1 MEQSRNNFLHHE
13 NGNEPFS
20 DLSMTAHVLNIIRS
34 EHEVSRADIARI
46 LDCSRSTVVQHVE
59 RLLSYGLIREGGA
72 AASTGGRRA
81 RVLALNGTAGYIA
94 GVDLGAT
101 SIDVAINNLAGEI
114 LSHTSDEANV
124 SEGPERCL
132 SQARDMIKGM
142 LNNMHIPG
150 EQLWAIGIGV
160 PGPVEF
166 KTGRPV
172 APPIMPGWDGYP
184 VREYFAT
191 DFACPVYVDNEV
203 NAMALGAQWT
213 GLGRGIENFLFVKVG
228 TGIGCGIVCHG
239 QLYRGSDGCA
249 GDIGHIQVDGQT
261 VICRCGNAG
270 CLEAVAAAPAWVRM
284 AHEAANRSTLIADH
298 LARQDTLTAQNV
310 SDYAA
315 RGDHACVEIIRQSGF
330 HIGHTLAGLVN
341 FFNPSLIII
350 GGGVSR
356 TGDVWLASIR
366 QEIYRR
372 SLPLGSRNLLIQCSQ
387 LLDRA
392 GVIGTAAFA
401 VQQLFSEAE
410 LSRLLH
416 RLTRHGT
423 TIRMGESSLRG

>member
-1 MEQSRNNFLHHE
+1 MEQSTNNFLHNE
-13 NGNEPFS
+13 DGNKPSLE
-20 DLSMTAHVLNIIRS
+20 LSMTARVLNIIRS
-34 EHEVSRADIARI
+34 GHEVSRADIARI
-46 LDCSRSTVVQHVE
+46 IDCSRSAVVQHVG
-59 RLLSYGLIREGGA
+59 LLLRYGLIREVGV

-81 RVLALNGTAGYIA
+81 RVLALNGKAGYIA

-101 SIDVAINNLAGEI
+101 SIDVSITNLAEEI
-114 LSHTSDEANV
+114 LSHTSDEADV

-132 SQARDMIKGM
+132 SQARDMIKR
-142 LNNMHIPG
+142 LLDDAHISS

-191 DFACPVYVDNEV
+191 DFACPVYVDNDV
-203 NAMALGAQWT
+203 NLMALGEQWA

-261 VICRCGNAG
+261 VICRCGNVG
-270 CLEAVAAAPAWVRM
+270 CLEAAAAAPAWVRM

-298 LARQDTLTAQNV
+298 LARQATLTAQDV

-315 RGDHACVEIIRQSGF
+315 RGDHTCVEIIRQSGRD
-330 HIGHTLAGLVN
+330 IGHTLAGLVN
-341 FFNPSLIII
+341 FFNPSLIVI

-372 SLPLGSRNLLIQCSQ
+372 SLPLGSRNLLIQRSQ
-387 LLDRA
+387 LRDLT
-392 GVIGTAAFA
+392 GVVGAVAFA

-410 LSRLLH
+410 LSRLL
-416 RLTRHGT
+416 RQISQRGT
-423 TIRMGESSLRG
+423 VISMSERS

>member
-1 MEQSRNNFLHHE
+1 MEQRMSNFLHDE
-13 NGNEPFS
+13 DGNEPS
-20 DLSMTAHVLNIIRS
+20 SELSMTVRVLNIIRR

-46 LDCSRSTVVQHVE
+46 IDTSRSAVVQHVE
-59 RLLSYGLIREGGA
+59 RLLSYGLIREVGV

-81 RVLALNGTAGYIA
+81 RVLALNGNIGYIA

-101 SIDVAINNLAGEI
+101 SIDVTITNLAGEA
-114 LSHTSDEANV
+114 LSHTSDETDV

-132 SQARDMIKGM
+132 SQARDMIKCL
-142 LNNMHIPG
+142 LNNAHIPG
-150 EQLWAIGIGV
+150 EQLLAIGIGV

-166 KTGRPV
+166 ETGRPI

-184 VREYFAT
+184 VREYFVT
-191 DFACPVYVDNEV
+191 DFTCPVYIDNDV
-203 NAMALGAQWT
+203 NVMALGEQWA

-239 QLYRGSDGCA
+239 QLYRGADGCA
-249 GDIGHIQVDGQT
+249 GDIGHIQVDDQT
-261 VICRCGNAG
+261 VICRCGNVG

-298 LARQDTLTAQNV
+298 LSRQGTLTAQDV
-310 SDYAA
+310 SAYAA
-315 RGDHACVEIIRQSGF
+315 RGDHTCVEIIQLSGR

-341 FFNPSLIII
+341 FFNPSLIVI

-356 TGDVWLASIR
+356 AGDVWLASIR

-372 SLPLGSRNLLIQCSQ
+372 SLPLGSRNLLVQRSQ
-387 LLDRA
+387 LRDLA
-392 GVIGTAAFA
+392 GVTGAVTFA
-401 VQQLFSEAE
+401 VQQLFSEE
-410 LSRLLH
+410 GLSGLLH
-416 RLTRHGT
+416 QISQRGT
-423 TIRMGESSLRG
+423 VIRISESS

>member
-1 MEQSRNNFLHHE
+1 MHREDGHVPSSE
-13 NGNEPFS
+13 
-20 DLSMTAHVLNIIRS
+20 LSMTARVLNIIRN

-46 LDCSRSTVVQHVE
+46 LDCSRSVVVQQVGH
-59 RLLSYGLIREGGA
+59 LLSYGLIREVGV

-81 RVLALNGTAGYIA
+81 RVLALNGNAGYIA
-94 GVDLGAT
+94 GADLGAT
-101 SIDVAINNLAGEI
+101 SIDVVITNLAGEI
-114 LSHTSDEANV
+114 LSYASAEADV

-132 SQARDMIKGM
+132 SQARDLIQSS
-142 LNNMHIPG
+142 LDSTHIPN

-184 VREYFAT
+184 VREYFAP
-191 DFACPVYVDNEV
+191 DFACPVYVDNDV
-203 NAMALGAQWT
+203 NLMALGEQWA
-213 GLGRGIENFLFVKVG
+213 GLGRGIENFLFIKVG

-261 VICRCGNAG
+261 VICRCGNVG

-284 AHEAANRSTLIADH
+284 AHEAADRSPLIADH
-298 LARQDTLTAQNV
+298 LARQDTLTAQDV

-315 RGDHACVEIIRQSGF
+315 RGDHTCVEIIRQSARY
-330 HIGHTLAGLVN
+330 IGHTLAGLVN
-341 FFNPSLIII
+341 FFNPSLIVI

-372 SLPLGSRNLLIQCSQ
+372 SLPLGSRNLLVQRSQ
-387 LLDRA
+387 LRDRT
-392 GVIGTAAFA
+392 GVVGAVAFA

-410 LSRLLH
+410 LSRLLQQI
-416 RLTRHGT
+416 TRDGT
-423 TIRMGESSLRG
+423 VIRMSEKS